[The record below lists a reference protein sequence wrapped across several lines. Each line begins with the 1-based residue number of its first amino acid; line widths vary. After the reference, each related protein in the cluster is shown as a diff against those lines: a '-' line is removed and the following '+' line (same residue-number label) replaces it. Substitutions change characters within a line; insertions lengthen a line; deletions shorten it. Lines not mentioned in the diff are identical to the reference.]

1 MSDFVMSI
9 KRLFMSNKIDIRKI
23 EQLLA
28 DNKITREEMLY
39 IIA

>member
-9 KRLFMSNKIDIRKI
+9 KRLYMSNKIDISKI

-39 IIA
+39 IIS

>member
-39 IIA
+39 IIT